1 VDDLLEGGLPIGA
14 ISEFV
19 GPESSGRTSLAL
31 SFLAGATRT
40 GKVGAWIDVCDEL
53 DPESAAAAGVDL
65 AGLLWVRCGVSSRAH
80 DARDGLDLQGAGAKQ
95 AGMQAEAKQ
104 GLKPA
109 SHSAGLNGP
118 AEALPLLQ
126 GAFQVGE
133 APASRTTESHE
144 IGKNKEWSSER
155 RATSDPSTP
164 PSLRSGSAQDDSV
177 SASVAVEA
185 GQFRLPEKYMIPPPV
200 KKGLHG
206 GGFGPHPRTEVK
218 GLSEAVSELLRP
230 EVIAARC
237 AESQPRPQREREA
250 VGCVSPKPAAKANG
264 RVRAGKP
271 WARIEQALRVTDLLL
286 QGGGFAAIVLDM
298 GGIAAEYA
306 TRVPLATWFRYRAAA
321 ERAQTSLLL
330 LTTHPCA
337 KSSGELLLRF
347 QPGRPCGDEA
357 TVFTGIEHHVEVDR
371 RRFTQTPANVV
382 SIRKPPQRE
391 TGAKWR
397 SRSTWAGAR

>member
-1 VDDLLEGGLPIGA
+1 MPRSHRPVASTGVAAVDYLLEGGLPIGA

-31 SFLAGATRT
+31 SFLAGATRA
-40 GKVGAWIDVCDEL
+40 GRVAAWLDVCDEL

-65 AGLLWVRCGVSSRAH
+65 SRLLWVRCGIS
-80 DARDGLDLQGAGAKQ
+80 GKQ
-95 AGMQAEAKQ
+95 
-104 GLKPA
+104 
-109 SHSAGLNGP
+109 
-118 AEALPLLQ
+118 
-126 GAFQVGE
+126 
-133 APASRTTESHE
+133 APASTEEGFH
-144 IGKNKEWSSER
+144 
-155 RATSDPSTP
+155 
-164 PSLRSGSAQDDSV
+164 
-177 SASVAVEA
+177 
-185 GQFRLPEKYMIPPPV
+185 LPDKYLIPPPV

-218 GLSEAVSELLRP
+218 GLSEAVSELFRP
-230 EVIAARC
+230 EAIAPRC
-237 AESQPRPQREREA
+237 AEPQPRPQPERETVA
-250 VGCVSPKPAAKANG
+250 RVSPQLAPKMNG

-286 QGGGFAAIVLDM
+286 QAGGFAAIVLDM

-330 LTTHPCA
+330 LTQHACA
-337 KSSGELLLRF
+337 KSSGDLLLRF
-347 QPGRPCGDEA
+347 HAGQACGDEA
-357 TVFTGIEHHVEVDR
+357 TVFTGIKHHVDVDR

-391 TGAKWR
+391 TGANWR